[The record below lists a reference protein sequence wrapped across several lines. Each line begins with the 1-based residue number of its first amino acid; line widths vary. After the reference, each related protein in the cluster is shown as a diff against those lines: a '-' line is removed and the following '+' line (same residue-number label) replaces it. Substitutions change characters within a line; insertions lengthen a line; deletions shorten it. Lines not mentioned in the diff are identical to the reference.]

1 MADDRQHV
9 LIIGAKQTGLERVA
23 PMLRRADFS
32 VHTVDPSPYL
42 HDLVLSTE
50 FELVVVAYPLENLAI
65 DDLLDAIRNDGS
77 ACRDA
82 GLLLLSDPAVLEEA
96 NTHVNTGANRAIC
109 TDWNDGRLWQAIGDL
124 LEIAPRIF
132 MRVLFHAD
140 FEITS
145 APDQAIFQTVNIS
158 KSGTLLQGHKA
169 LPPGSPF
176 DFLFRL
182 PGGGLVEGNAEVVR
196 QANSHREGLDGVGTR
211 FLDFSEGGRD
221 RLLAHI
227 DRQITLGNIR

>member
-9 LIIGAKQTGLERVA
+9 LVVGAKQTGLERVA

-50 FELVVVAYPLENLAI
+50 FELVVVAYPLENLVI
-65 DDLLDAIRNDGS
+65 DELLSAIRNEGS

-82 GLLLLSDPAVLEEA
+82 GILLLSDPNEIDEA
-96 NTHVNTGANRAIC
+96 HTHVDLGANRAIC
-109 TDWNDGRLWQAIGDL
+109 TDWSEGRLWQAIGDL
-124 LEIAPRIF
+124 LEIAPRVF

-145 APDQAIFQTVNIS
+145 APDRAIFQTVNIS
-158 KSGTLLQGHKA
+158 KSGALLQGHKA

-182 PGGGLVEGNAEVVR
+182 PGGGLIEGNAEVVR
-196 QANSHREGLDGVGTR
+196 QASSHREGVEGIGTR
-211 FLDFSEGGRD
+211 FRDFSDGGKD
-221 RLLAHI
+221 RLLSHI
-227 DRQITLGNIR
+227 DRQIQLGNIR